1 MDSKINPL
9 IFLYIYMD
17 NRGHAVVLNGVTV

>member
-17 NRGHAVVLNGVTV
+17 KGGYAVVLNGVTV